1 MSKMIVLKSID
12 KSYGDIEVLKSLD
25 LEVEKG
31 EFLGI
36 IGASGSGKSTL
47 MHIIGTLDTPDR
59 GEVWIDQ
66 TNLGQLNR
74 NDLADFRNRRIGFVF
89 QFHHLLPEFTALEN
103 VLIPGLITGKKENE
117 LRQRA
122 TELLDYLNLS
132 HRFEHKPSELSGGE
146 QQRVAL
152 ARAMMNQPSI
162 LLADEPTGNL
172 DDDLAAELHALLWKM
187 KQDFQQTIL
196 IVTHDMGLAKRC
208 DRIVKLQEGKLIEMN
223 HA

>member
-12 KSYGDIEVLKSLD
+12 KSYGDVEVLKSLD

-47 MHIIGTLDTPDR
+47 MHIIGTLDAPDH
-59 GEVWIDQ
+59 GEVWIDH

-74 NDLADFRNRRIGFVF
+74 NALADFRNRRIGFVF

-117 LRQRA
+117 LRLRA

-208 DRIVKLQEGKLIEMN
+208 DRIVKLQEGKLIEIN